1 VFSNLK
7 NIFKVEDL
15 RKKVFF
21 TLLMILVYR
30 FGTALRVPGV
40 DAGAVA
46 QLREAANSQG
56 ALGFLNLFSGGA
68 FGSFSI
74 FALGIMPYIT
84 ASIIMQVLNVVIPK
98 LQEWQEMGAVGQRK
112 ITQWTRYVAIAI
124 AFLQGSGLTF
134 IFGQGNG
141 SAFLGAAAQAPDVV
155 LLDPFMPR
163 ALLVIP
169 TLVAGTAM
177 LMWIGELI
185 SQRGIS
191 NGMSILIFSSIVA
204 GLPYSYYSILQSRK
218 FIVFSVLVLVSLGI
232 LAAVVRVELGQ
243 RRIPVQFAKRV
254 VGRRMTGGQSTYIPL
269 KVNQAGVVP
278 IIFASSVLLLPVL
291 FSNMLGSAEGW
302 RGSVATLV
310 NDYLVN
316 SQNLVYIV
324 GFFLLIIAF
333 AYFYNSIAFDPIRQA
348 DQLRK
353 QGGFIPGIRPGPQ
366 TERYLAKT
374 VNRITL
380 PGAIFVGSIAILP
393 YIILWIGDVQSFP
406 FAGTTVLI
414 AVGVA
419 LELMRQIDS
428 QLMLRNYEGFL
439 K

>member
-1 VFSNLK
+1 MLSNVK
-7 NIFKVEDL
+7 NIFKVVDL
-15 RKKVFF
+15 RNKVLF
-21 TLLMILVYR
+21 TMAMILMYR
-30 FGTALRVPGV
+30 FGAALRVPGI
-40 DAGAVA
+40 DAQAVK
-46 QLREAANSQG
+46 QLREASQSQG

-84 ASIIMQVLNVVIPK
+84 ASIIMQVLGVVIPK
-98 LQEWQEMGAVGQRK
+98 LEQWQQEGAVGQRK
-112 ITQWTRYVAIAI
+112 ITQWTRYVAIGI
-124 AFLQGSGLTF
+124 AVLQGAGLTF
-134 IFGQGNG
+134 IFGQGRG
-141 SAFLGAAAQAPDVV
+141 SAFFGAANRAPDVV

-163 ALLVIP
+163 ALIVIP
-169 TLVAGTAM
+169 SLVAGTAL

-185 SQRGIS
+185 SQRGIG
-191 NGMSILIFSSIVA
+191 NGMSMLIFASVVSN
-204 GLPYSYYSILQSRK
+204 LPYGYYSLLQNK
-218 FIVFSVLVLVSLGI
+218 KIVVFVILVSVSIGI
-232 LAAVVRVELGQ
+232 LVAVVRVELGQ

-254 VGRRMTGGQSTYIPL
+254 VGRKMYGGQNTYIPL

-291 FSNMLGSAEGW
+291 MSNMLGSAQGW
-302 RGSVATLV
+302 RGSIAGFV
-310 NDYLVN
+310 NNYLVN
-316 SQNLVYIV
+316 SQNVLYISV
-324 GFFLLIIAF
+324 FFLLIIAF

-366 TERYLAKT
+366 TESFLAKT

-380 PGAIFVGSIAILP
+380 PGALFVAFVAVLP
-393 YIILWIGDVQSFP
+393 YVILWVGNVQSFP

-428 QLMLRNYEGFL
+428 QLMQRNYEGFL